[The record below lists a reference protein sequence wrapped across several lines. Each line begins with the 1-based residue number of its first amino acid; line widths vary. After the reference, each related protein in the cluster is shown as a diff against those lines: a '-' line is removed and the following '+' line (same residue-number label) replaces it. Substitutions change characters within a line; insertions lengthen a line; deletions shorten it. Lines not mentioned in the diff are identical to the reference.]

1 MSTANLYQVLPLV
14 LVVED
19 NKSMRM
25 LLRRAMEQDGYQVAE
40 AGTESKGWLPIPP
53 KSRYCPV
60 GCPDAGDG
68 WFTCCA
74 QLQTL

>member
-1 MSTANLYQVLPLV
+1 MSTANPISVLS

-40 AGTESKGWLPIPP
+40 AGDGEQGLLPIL
-53 KSRYCPV
+53 
-60 GCPDAGDG
+60 A
-68 WFTCCA
+68 
-74 QLQTL
+74 